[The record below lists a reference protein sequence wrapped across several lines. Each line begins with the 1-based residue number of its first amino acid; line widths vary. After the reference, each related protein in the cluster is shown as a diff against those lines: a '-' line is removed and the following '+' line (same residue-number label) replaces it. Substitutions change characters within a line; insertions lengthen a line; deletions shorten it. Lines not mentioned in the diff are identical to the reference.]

1 MHVLIHRTPR
11 PSMHS
16 PYARLRPAPALLLV
30 ALMLTVAACRSD
42 AGNAEVTGTLVFL
55 EQMTLP
61 DDAVAHVRLVD
72 VTDTAAVNV
81 LAENTLSELGELP
94 IRYAVPYDTMRVD
107 SAHTYAIR
115 AEVLAGD
122 EVLLRSPYDF
132 LVLTQGHTRQAD
144 VLLRPPSTPN
154 APPS

>member
-1 MHVLIHRTPR
+1 M
-11 PSMHS
+11 PSRD
-16 PYARLRPAPALLLV
+16 ARLRAAPTLLLIALL
-30 ALMLTVAACRSD
+30 LTVAACRSG
-42 AGNAEVTGTLVFL
+42 GNADVTGSLVFL

-72 VTDTAAVNV
+72 VTDTSAVSV
-81 LAENTLSELGELP
+81 LAENTLTELGELP
-94 IRYAVPYDTMRVD
+94 IRYTVPYDTMQVD

-115 AEVLAGD
+115 AEVVSGD

-144 VLLRPPSTPN
+144 VLLRPPSAPD